1 MFTKL
6 NPYSDKFAIVD
17 PADHDP
23 IDDDPWLINEPDAC
37 SKVILYYL
45 ILRDWFFCIRFK
57 LVIILSYY
65 ITSILKVVVWEFLK
79 NVKYYFNA

>member
-45 ILRDWFFCIRFK
+45 ILRD
-57 LVIILSYY
+57 
-65 ITSILKVVVWEFLK
+65 
-79 NVKYYFNA
+79 